1 MQLSVSQIAERIGAK
16 LLGDGS
22 GKINTVSTAEAAG
35 SSNITFAKDRKHA
48 KSAADGDV
56 GAVIVSEP
64 IADLNKP
71 QLVVKNVDAAL
82 IEVLKIFAPKLRPV
96 KPGIDQRAL
105 VADSDGIGKGVSIG
119 PYVVVESGAR
129 IGDDSIISSGCKI
142 GQNTKIGKNCR
153 LDSNVVVEHNCVIGN
168 DVIIQANSVIG
179 STGFGYSY
187 IDGAH
192 RLIPHNGGVVIE
204 DFVEIGACCC
214 VDRAKFGNTFIGA
227 GTKMDNLIQIG
238 HNAVIGKCC
247 VIVAQVA
254 MGGSSEIG
262 DGVVLAGHAGVSENV
277 KVGAGAIVAAKSGVT
292 SNIEAGK
299 KVFGMPARDHIET
312 LRILGLTRRLPEM
325 LKRLKQLSS
334 KVEKL
339 EAAKNNSQ

>member
-16 LLGDGS
+16 LLGDGA
-22 GKINTVSTAEAAG
+22 GGIDAVSTAEAAG
-35 SSNITFAKDRKHA
+35 GSNITFAKDGKHA
-48 KSAADGDV
+48 KSAADSDA
-56 GAVIVSEP
+56 GAVIVSKP
-64 IADLNKP
+64 IAGLDKP
-71 QLVVKNVDAAL
+71 QLVVKNVDVAL
-82 IEVLKIFAPKLRPV
+82 IEALKIFAPKLRAA
-96 KPGIDQRAL
+96 KPGIDPSAI
-105 VADSDGIGKGVSIG
+105 VADSAGIGKGVSIG

-129 IGDDSIISSGCKI
+129 IGGGSIISSGCKI
-142 GQNTKIGKNCR
+142 GQNTKIGDNCR
-153 LDSNVVVEHNCVIGN
+153 LDSNVVVEHNCVIGSG
-168 DVIIQANSVIG
+168 VIIQANSVIG

-214 VDRAKFGNTFIGA
+214 IDRAKFGNTVIGA

-238 HNAVIGKCC
+238 HNVVIGKCC

-262 DGVVLAGHAGVSENV
+262 DGVVLAGHVGVSENI

-292 SNIEAGK
+292 SNIKAGR
-299 KVFGMPARDHIET
+299 KVFGMPARDHIEA
-312 LRILGLTRRLPEM
+312 LRVLGLTRRLPEM
-325 LKRLKQLSS
+325 VKKLKQLSS

-339 EAAKNNSQ
+339 EAAKNNSE